1 MTDLFRTFHQ
11 NEAGYTFLSRAHGT
25 VSRMNHMLGYKTL
38 NLRRLQS
45 YQTFFFPITIAW
57 NYKPKLDKSQI
68 LESKQYATEQLQW
81 IPQSKEIQTDENKI
95 Y

>member
-1 MTDLFRTFHQ
+1 
-11 NEAGYTFLSRAHGT
+11 
-25 VSRMNHMLGYKTL
+25 MLGYKTL

-81 IPQSKEIQTDENKI
+81 IPQSKEIQTDENKNI
-95 Y
+95 LNFMDATEAVSREKFLAIEAYFNKLDR